1 MDKKPQY
8 DMSSSNALQQAERP
22 KSAAL
27 PIIPKPS
34 LNADVEAWVR
44 SGGKVQV
51 VAPTVRK
58 DLPVAETRKQRARR
72 KDGKLA

>member
-8 DMSSSNALQQAERP
+8 DMSSSNALQSAERP

-58 DLPVAETRKQRARR
+58 DLPVAESRKQRAKRN
-72 KDGKLA
+72 GSQV

>member
-1 MDKKPQY
+1 MKPTH
-8 DMSSSNALQQAERP
+8 DLSSSNALQQAERP

-44 SGGKVQV
+44 EGGSVTV
-51 VAPTVRK
+51 VEGVKHK
-58 DLPVAETRKQRARR
+58 DVPAAETRKQRARR
-72 KDGKLA
+72 KNGTLA

>member
-8 DMSSSNALQQAERP
+8 DMSSSNALNQAERP

-27 PIIPKPS
+27 PIIPKQS

-44 SGGKVQV
+44 DGGRVTV
-51 VAPTVRK
+51 VESVKCK
-58 DLPVAETRKQRARR
+58 DVPVAETRKQRAKRN
-72 KDGKLA
+72 GKAT